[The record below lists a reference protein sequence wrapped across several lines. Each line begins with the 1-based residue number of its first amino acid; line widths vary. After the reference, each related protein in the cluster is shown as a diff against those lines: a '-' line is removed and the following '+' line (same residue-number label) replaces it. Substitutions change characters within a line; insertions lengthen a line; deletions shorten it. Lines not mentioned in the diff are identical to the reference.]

1 MGGNIDFGVT
11 HIQKGEGE
19 ITQGLSTALEP

>member
-11 HIQKGEGE
+11 RIQTGEGE